1 MGDKGDKGD
10 KGDQGEMGPTGPTGD
25 KGDQGEQGPT
35 GEQGVVGPTG
45 PVFHFSPTFIH
56 MDRNTDQ
63 TLLPEENV
71 IFDSVN
77 VLQGDC
83 YLNAPSGDVLFW
95 APGYFSI
102 YFNIYHQE
110 ACQFSTFLNNNLIPG
125 TIVGSP
131 TGSAQNSSSS
141 IFYIAPAD
149 ILYLTTPFSPIGTA
163 AVVNFR
169 NHTSFAPVIHL
180 NGQSGSGSASPQI
193 VATSVIFKLA

>member
-1 MGDKGDKGD
+1 MGPTGEKGDQGEMGPTGD
-10 KGDQGEMGPTGPTGD
+10 KGDQGEMGPTGD
-25 KGDQGEQGPT
+25 KGDQGET
-35 GEQGVVGPTG
+35 GPTG
-45 PVFHFSPTFIH
+45 PVFQFSPTFIH
-56 MDRNTDQ
+56 MDRSSDQ
-63 TLLPEENV
+63 TLLPEDNV
-71 IFDSVN
+71 VFDNASVI
-77 VLQGDC
+77 QGDC
-83 YLNAPSGDVLFW
+83 YLDAPSGDVLIW
-95 APGYFSI
+95 APGYYNM

-131 TGSAQNSSSS
+131 TGSAQNSSSA
-141 IFYIAPAD
+141 IFYISPTD